1 MKIIKILFGVFMI
14 KIDEIALNY
23 LYKNNLIVVI
33 SLVNVHLC

>member
-1 MKIIKILFGVFMI
+1 MI